1 MLTRRRDSNSMNH
14 PLVDLILFRKSIDS
28 QLKSRQDPTERY
40 LMGVLPACKKNRSKS
55 FNTLAPTDIL
65 KSYAPQMKYSFDHL
79 RRLSEQAP
87 GEVNTCFSC
96 FEAAFW
102 VWGSETMNETTDDF
116 ITLIGSLDQ
125 MGPVLDKFDKGPI
138 RRVVNFLTLHVIL
151 KALDTIIWIPDAFC
165 VALQCIRNNNT
176 LDATFFDAMV
186 MVMDRIMQSDSG
198 DDVKSIMFRT
208 LCSLLGENAQILGF
222 ARYPDRP
229 EKLLQ
234 LIEPAVLQLDNDAL
248 ECFSQLTWKS
258 DNLSLETYSGLAK
271 NIAERIRVNIFD
283 EYKFTEDGQ
292 AVRLDMPQDQ
302 SLFEINYEFVPEFD
316 GISEIDTPPFEILQK
331 KVILDDLL
339 HEEMRTVLNNV
350 ESFIRS
356 CHPSAQQVFFERYL
370 MVVNSHGGEDFFF
383 VLCLHFLMFYG
394 RYGKPENLCHVLR
407 VFVETRV
414 YSPNLHVFQDQP
426 LNPLVNT
433 LRMAVLDLINTMRP
447 ELLFE
452 LFGKIEKN
460 TFVFTEHLL
469 RVLLEPEK
477 YPLRTFFN
485 SEFERHFAISLWRLQ
500 RLNQTCASNV
510 VKRARNAQLVFMYQ
524 LLENEETCFL
534 LLSSSVICNQYMK
547 LIFER
552 GLTTTMIRMLRDA
565 LPKIPIKRKPLAI
578 ESIARFFAATIDSCA
593 TRPNDELY
601 KTLAVDVARELVVA
615 VHHNSSL
622 ALSFENLLPSCLN
635 FVEKCPDKSFLKS
648 TLHLLVLLVS
658 EKCRFEV
665 SGWLLCALYRAIKA
679 VDHDEPSKET
689 EIALLNVLRRC
700 ICGLDKPKCLIA
712 LPSCVPLLLAVFSM
726 SQRLPAMLTFMKE
739 LCDYSDYN
747 KRMCH
752 DGDLDLLLLQ
762 FLCQGKEVAEM
773 NYRGCS
779 FLMKL
784 ARQDMLDIV
793 IPLFAKI
800 TMVKS
805 SSAIS
810 HYCINHVVEYSSMLF
825 PELLEGIL
833 SQSHSFPWPTFALGS
848 DTKQFTVTG
857 LGPDDF
863 AKDFTVHFKINLDN
877 QCMGESNLNVRILSI
892 LDTKSNFSLFLNRDT
907 LYAMYEEG
915 CARTSVHLRKCI
927 AGSRWLSY
935 TIIVRFQEDRVVL
948 SNYEEEVPL
957 NDSLLCR
964 FEFQSR
970 EISMDVGGVLEDTVP
985 AAWKNRQLA
994 VLGGLYI
1001 FPFPFA
1007 PQDVRH
1013 IVKRPWEI
1021 RDKAIFASDIIDN
1034 PATRNVYRYPR
1045 KTPCVVHRNLIEQ
1058 IHLTEYVVHVHDT
1071 IRSPI
1076 SLIDALANGDDCNA
1090 LAGFFTMSP
1099 NAPPNYPILLLG
1111 MISQLFSRNHLT
1123 QVRFDQVKT
1132 IRSCLYYNPKFLT
1145 SELYRAVYQIFTEI
1159 TCENLR
1165 VEWFESLVVD
1175 LWLWSRSDY
1184 HELEY
1189 VLHHWSHV
1197 VVPTYSEMVGK
1208 PFMHY
1213 LNQYII
1219 FFCIGEDGTRKSALH
1234 EGGLLNDTFGVNEI
1248 RKCGNLFR
1256 LFLARVGLA
1265 SWCASDVEPLFRHI
1279 LNCKKKETLLN
1290 LLGLLLDVSS
1300 EAVKIPD
1307 SLGTNLVNLHHL
1319 IDKMDIDGI
1328 ELTALVL
1335 HETSGEKCHIHM
1347 MALGDRLCKRKDA
1360 ATSFERLIEK
1370 LPAFPNL
1377 LYCLCPLAL
1386 RLGQEKITALAQK
1399 LSSITDLGR
1408 FRRFSTWF
1416 LMPLIVAL
1424 HSRDAN
1430 DQSQKEICMFLTRAI
1445 NHDLELFDKH
1455 LSRILVSLTWLRS
1468 VSHFWDTDLL
1478 QYFIGCLDTEIQLPE
1493 KPKLAFNG
1501 IVRIF
1506 CSIFYQQYYTSH
1518 HQMLLNEFENCDISL
1533 EPRPIYFQDLRH
1545 FQAFESLPGFMNPSV
1560 LAFSLRFDE
1569 DNKWMDRESAVAV
1582 LSLEARTQFSQ
1593 EDRERIKPL
1602 VDLLLYFSALPDKKN
1617 QFDASEQRLIMAT
1630 ADGILQEN
1638 LVGYQKIY
1646 STTLKKISDLLQK
1659 QLNQKA
1665 EILAGR
1671 NRDESEMSGNES
1683 EYMLQA
1689 DYNAYGSPPEKV
1701 SSESDRKYEMDPTI
1715 CTNCCPMKRKVTG
1728 RRKSVHALKK
1738 LPSGDCVF
1746 AKKCR
1751 YVRMKQGTSDVLL
1764 KLYKDFLAI
1773 SLGQVTVKLVNISQ
1787 ITHVLPRKKNQN
1799 GIELLLSNGKSY
1811 LFEFASN
1818 HEWAPFV
1825 KELKLRCKKALVF
1838 PSPEIF
1844 MHLGSREKWVS
1855 REISNFAY
1863 IIELNMISGRSFS
1876 DRTEYPFFPVL
1887 LANLDDKT
1895 SVITTELAARANEP
1909 IVSYPYMDIRE
1920 AFKNSVVPA
1929 DIFFS
1934 PDSITYLPPW
1944 AESPGD
1950 VVDTLRT
1957 ILESEEVSAH
1967 LHLWITAYFSQES
1980 NNTNGLLFKEKE
1992 HPARDPLG
2000 GVTPNSTHMDINLE
2014 GCAIVASAPAG
2025 KDRMTIVTSDGVI
2038 AVISLPSK
2046 DKNLELIS
2054 RHGAVSFAQDTLFVT
2069 YRNQIITMSREEN
2082 KATIITDGSAI
2093 TSFTVFSEME
2103 LVACVDET
2111 LIFCPDACSIATM
2124 APGSQAKVLAHTLSR
2139 ITRLIADKY
2148 FKVVVVSTI
2157 DGLIHVLNLRN
2168 GALVQSTD
2176 IGGEANFMTIT
2187 HNMGYIIAVTNENW
2201 CILSINGN
2209 LLKKTPLKFQV
2220 LRMFTIVHESN
2231 SFDYVFCV
2239 NKDLVIS
2246 VFPAYHPE
2254 KLTSFHQ
2261 SREPIELL
2269 VSGHDGKSVIIVTEG
2284 GSVTVVPNPVSL
2296 VV

>member
-1 MLTRRRDSNSMNH
+1 MRRRDSNSLNH

-28 QLKSRQDPTERY
+28 QLKSHQDPTERY
-40 LMGVLPACKKNRSKS
+40 LMRVLPACKKNRAKS
-55 FNTLAPTDIL
+55 FNTLQPTDIL
-65 KSYAPQMKYSFDHL
+65 TSYAPEMKYSFEHL
-79 RRLSEQAP
+79 QKLSEQAP

-102 VWGSETMNETTDDF
+102 VWGSETVNETTQDF
-116 ITLIGSLDQ
+116 IVLIGSLDQ
-125 MGPVLDKFDKGPI
+125 MDPVLNKFDKGPI

-151 KALDTIIWIPDAFC
+151 KALDMMLWVPDAFC
-165 VALQCIRNNNT
+165 QALQCIRNNKT
-176 LDATFFDAMV
+176 LDVTFFDAMV
-186 MVMDRIMQSDSG
+186 MLMDRIMQTECG

-208 LCSLLGENAQILGF
+208 LCSLLEENAQILGF
-222 ARYPDRP
+222 SQYPDRP

-234 LIEPAVLQLDNDAL
+234 LIEPSVLQLDNDAL
-248 ECFSQLTWKS
+248 ECFSQLTWKA
-258 DNLSLETYSGLAK
+258 DNLSSETFYGLAK
-271 NIAERIRVNIFD
+271 NIADLIRANICD
-283 EYKFTEDGQ
+283 EYKFAEDDQ
-292 AVRLDMPQDQ
+292 AVGLDMPQDQ
-302 SLFEINYEFVPEFD
+302 SLFEINYEFFPEFD
-316 GISEIDTPPFEILQK
+316 GISEIDTPPFEMLQQ
-331 KVILDDLL
+331 KVTLDGLI
-339 HEEMRTVLNNV
+339 HEGVRNVLKDV
-350 ESFIRS
+350 ESFITS
-356 CHPSAQQVFFERYL
+356 CHPSAQQTFLGEYL
-370 MVVNSHGGEDFFF
+370 MVLNSHRSEDFFF
-383 VLCLHFLMFYG
+383 ALCLQFLMFYG
-394 RYGKPENLCHVLR
+394 RYGKRENLRSMLSE
-407 VFVETRV
+407 FVSTRV
-414 YSPNLHVFQDQP
+414 YSLNLHVFQDQP

-433 LRMAVLDLINTMRP
+433 LRVTVLDLISNLYP

-452 LFGKIEKN
+452 LFGKIEKS

-500 RLNQTCASNV
+500 RLNQTSPSNV

-524 LLENEETCFL
+524 LLENEETCL
-534 LLSSSVICNQYMK
+534 LFLSSSVICNQYMK

-565 LPKIPIKRKPLAI
+565 LPKIPSKRKPLAI

-615 VHHNSSL
+615 IHHNSSL

-689 EIALLNVLRRC
+689 ERALLNVLRRC

-712 LPSCVPLLLAVFSM
+712 VPSCVPLLLAVFSM
-726 SQRLPAMLTFMKE
+726 SQRLPSMLTFMKE
-739 LCDYSDYN
+739 LCNFSDYN

-762 FLCQGKEVAEM
+762 FLCQGQEVAEM

-784 ARQDMLDIV
+784 GRQDMLDIV
-793 IPLFAKI
+793 IPLFAQI

-810 HYCINHVVEYSSMLF
+810 HYCISHVVEYSSMLF

-833 SQSHSFPWPTFALGS
+833 SQSNSFPWPTFALGS
-848 DTKQFTVTG
+848 DKKQFTVTG

-863 AKDFTVHFKINLDN
+863 AKDFTIHFKINIDN

-892 LDTKSNFSLFLNRDT
+892 LDSKSNFSLFLNRDT

-964 FEFQSR
+964 FDFQSR
-970 EISMDVGGVLEDTVP
+970 EIAMDVGGVIEDTVP
-985 AAWKNRQLA
+985 AEWKNRQLA

-1001 FPFPFA
+1001 FSFPFT

-1045 KTPCVVHRNLIEQ
+1045 KTPCVVHRNLIEL

-1076 SLIDALANGDDCNA
+1076 SLIDALANGDDCNS
-1090 LAGFFTMSP
+1090 LARFFTQSP
-1099 NAPPNYPILLLG
+1099 HAPPNYPILLLG
-1111 MISQLFSRNHLT
+1111 MIGQLFSRNQLT
-1123 QVRFDQVKT
+1123 QLRFDQVKT
-1132 IRSCLYYNPKFLT
+1132 IRTCLYHNPEFLT
-1145 SELYRAVYQIFTEI
+1145 SELYRAVYQIFTVI
-1159 TCENLR
+1159 TCESLR
-1165 VEWFESLVVD
+1165 REWFESLVVD
-1175 LWLWSRSDY
+1175 LWLWSRSNY

-1208 PFMHY
+1208 PFVHY
-1213 LNQYII
+1213 LNQYIM
-1219 FFCIGEDGTRKSALH
+1219 FFCIGEYEFTVH
-1234 EGGLLNDTFGVNEI
+1234 EGRLLNDTFGLDEI
-1248 RKCGNLFR
+1248 RKCGSLFR

-1265 SWCASDVEPLFRHI
+1265 SWSASDAGPLFIHI

-1290 LLGLLLDVSS
+1290 LLGLLLDVSC

-1307 SLGTNLVNLHHL
+1307 SLGNNLTSLHYL
-1319 IDKMDIDGI
+1319 IDKMDKDGI

-1347 MALGDRLCKRKDA
+1347 MALGERLCKRDNI
-1360 ATSFERLIEK
+1360 ATAFEPLLER

-1386 RLGQEKITALAQK
+1386 KLGQEQITALAKK
-1399 LSSITDLGR
+1399 LGSIEDLAR

-1416 LMPLIVAL
+1416 LMPLVVAL
-1424 HSRDAN
+1424 HSHDAD
-1430 DQSQKEICMFLTRAI
+1430 DQSQQDICMFLTRVI
-1445 NHDLELFDKH
+1445 SHDSESFDKH

-1468 VSHFWDTDLL
+1468 VSQFWDTDLL
-1478 QYFIGCLDTEIQLPE
+1478 KYFICYLGTEIKLRE
-1493 KPKLAFNG
+1493 NTKLAFNG
-1501 IVRIF
+1501 IVRMF

-1518 HQMLLNEFENCDISL
+1518 HQMLLSEFENCDISL
-1533 EPRPIYFQDLRH
+1533 EPRRIYFQDLRH

-1569 DNKWMDRESAVAV
+1569 QNNKWMDRESAIALRSLAV
-1582 LSLEARTQFSQ
+1582 GTQFSQ

-1602 VDLLLYFSALPDKKN
+1602 VDLLAYFSHKDELYES
-1617 QFDASEQRLIMAT
+1617 QQRTVMAT
-1630 ADGILQEN
+1630 ADSILQEN

-1659 QLNQKA
+1659 QFNQKA

-1671 NRDESEMSGNES
+1671 NSCESEMSCNES
-1683 EYMLQA
+1683 EIMLQSE
-1689 DYNAYGSPPEKV
+1689 DKAYGTPPSF
-1701 SSESDRKYEMDPTI
+1701 SSENRLEYEMDPTI
-1715 CTNCCPMKRKVTG
+1715 CTNCCPMKRRVTG
-1728 RRKSVHALKK
+1728 RRKSHHGLTK
-1738 LPSGDCVF
+1738 LPNGDCVF
-1746 AKKCR
+1746 EKNCR
-1751 YVRMKQGTSDVLL
+1751 YIRMKQGSINVLL
-1764 KLYKDFLAI
+1764 KLYKDSLAI
-1773 SLGQVTVKLVNISQ
+1773 TLSAVTVKLVNLSQ

-1811 LFEFASN
+1811 LFEFANN

-1844 MHLGSREKWVS
+1844 MHLGSREKWVN

-1876 DRTEYPFFPVL
+1876 DRNEYPFFPVL
-1887 LANLDDKT
+1887 LSNLDDKT
-1895 SVITTELAARANEP
+1895 SVITTELASRANEP
-1909 IVSYPYMDIRE
+1909 IKSYPDMDIRE

-1944 AESPGD
+1944 AECPGD

-1992 HPARDPLG
+1992 HPMRSPPAL
-2000 GVTPNSTHMDINLE
+2000 VTPNSTHMDINLE
-2014 GCAIVASAPAG
+2014 GCVIVASAPARNG
-2025 KDRMTIVTSDGVI
+2025 RMTIVTSDGVI

-2054 RHGAVSFAQDTLFVT
+2054 RQGAVSFAQDTLFVT
-2069 YRNQIITMSREEN
+2069 CRNQIITMSKEEN
-2082 KATIITDGSAI
+2082 KATIITDGSSI

-2103 LVACVDET
+2103 LVACVEDT

-2139 ITRLIADKY
+2139 VTRLIADKY

-2176 IGGEANFMTIT
+2176 IGGEANLMTIT

-2209 LLKKTPLKFQV
+2209 LLKKTPLHFQV
-2220 LRMFTIVHESN
+2220 LRMFTLVHESN

-2239 NKDLVIS
+2239 DKDLVIS

-2261 SREPIELL
+2261 SREPVELL
-2269 VSGHDGKSVIIVTEG
+2269 VSGHDGKSVVIVTEG